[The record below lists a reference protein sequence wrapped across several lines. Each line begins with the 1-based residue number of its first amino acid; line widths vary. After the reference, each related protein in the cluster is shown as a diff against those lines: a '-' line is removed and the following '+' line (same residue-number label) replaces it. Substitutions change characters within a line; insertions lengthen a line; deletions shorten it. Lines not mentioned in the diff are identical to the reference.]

1 MQSKETMKR
10 IESNQ
15 YKKLKKWKKSK
26 KIKIMLLTLERNL
39 VQKKNKVNSMIIAL
53 LNNQKTK

>member
-39 VQKKNKVNSMIIAL
+39 VQKKNKVNSMIIL